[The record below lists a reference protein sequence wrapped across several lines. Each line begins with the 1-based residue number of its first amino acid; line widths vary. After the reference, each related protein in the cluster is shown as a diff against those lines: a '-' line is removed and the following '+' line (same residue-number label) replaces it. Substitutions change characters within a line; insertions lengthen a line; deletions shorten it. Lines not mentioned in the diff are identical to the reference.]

1 MISFLTESG
10 TDFKE
15 TTTVGGFTNGM
26 NKNNF
31 DAAFES
37 ACDSLNQSGQG
48 YDFMNDIN
56 ALLKN
61 DAAMESFKD
70 SILSDLQSYCEG
82 RTIEDSGNFATLY
95 EQASQL
101 FDNVKNDLVTESTRV
116 GVLLP
121 IKAIDLPLV
130 VKSQLKVVS
139 KDIVQTEVTQS
150 PIIKKQIEQTYVVDP
165 KSKKRWKY
173 PQAFFND
180 EYKEIF
186 KAGKGLPI
194 KDTKVT
200 LPQFGYDIIDN
211 LTDATVASREDF
223 TIDLRIVKVFIDND
237 VEVPLKT
244 PIRVNLADG
253 SLVGGVI
260 NTTVEVDDGGGS
272 GGKKQQEVK
281 DVISGNVDFI
291 SKTVSISSASGQIK
305 KVVFAGNLSNEK
317 NERAVTFDYAREDFE
332 WKVED
337 GFRADVP
344 FSLEEL
350 EDAKALLDMDLYKK
364 TYNNIGELLIQME
377 DSQVLDWLDEE
388 FVKYDGIELDPLDF
402 NPFIAKKTFDCD
414 SSTVTVAL
422 PYEYIQK
429 QLKFTI
435 DRFITAMADR
445 AKLEDLTFVVYGN
458 PKYIALLDPEVNWV
472 VKNGDMVGGVKL
484 NYSYGIM
491 TSGDVK
497 VQVVSAYK
505 VNSKKLRFIPFPTN
519 DTTLTF
525 KHYKYST
532 HILTSANSAYRSPDL
547 PGGSMTYIMGTSRYK
562 NVSLQGIQGEL
573 SFTNAEFVDLD

>member
-15 TTTVGGFTNGM
+15 TNTVGGFANGM

-31 DAAFES
+31 DATFES
-37 ACDSLNQSGQG
+37 ACDSLSNAGNG
-48 YDFMNDIN
+48 YDFKQDIN

-61 DAAMESFKD
+61 DVAMEAFKD
-70 SILSDLQSYCEG
+70 ELLSDLAEYCEG
-82 RTIEDSGNFATLY
+82 KTVEDSGNFATLY
-95 EQASQL
+95 EQAEAL
-101 FDNVKNDLVTESTRV
+101 FENVKNDLITESTRV

-130 VKSQLKVVS
+130 VKQQLKVVS
-139 KDIVQTEVTQS
+139 KDIVQSEVTKS

-173 PQAFFND
+173 PQAFFD
-180 EYKEIF
+180 DSYKEIF
-186 KAGKGLPI
+186 AAGKGLPI
-194 KDTKVT
+194 KNTAVAIPT
-200 LPQFGYDIIDN
+200 FNYDVIDN
-211 LTDATVASREDF
+211 LTDATVPAREDF
-223 TIDLRIVKVFIDND
+223 TIDIRIVKVFITGD

-260 NTTVEVDDGGGS
+260 NTTVDVPSVTPGEDPTPT
-272 GGKKQQEVK
+272 EVK

-291 SKTVSISSASGQIK
+291 SKTISVSSASGQIK

-317 NERAVTFDYAREDFE
+317 NERSVTFDYAREDFE

-364 TYNNIGELLIQME
+364 TYNNIGELLVQME

-388 FVKYDGIELDPLDF
+388 FTTYDGVELNPLDF
-402 NPFIAKKTFDCD
+402 NPFISKKTFDCD

-435 DRFITAMADR
+435 DRFVTAMADR
-445 AKLEDLTFVVYGN
+445 AKLEDLTFVIYGN

-505 VNSKKLRFIPFPTN
+505 VNKKTLRFVAIPTN
-519 DTTLTF
+519 DSTLTF

-562 NVSLQGIQGEL
+562 NVSLQGIQGEM